1 MLNNKGFILY
11 DALVS
16 FILLSTTF
24 MFFNQMILINSK
36 NTIDTNIQLEG
47 LNLIRKTINLELDYL
62 EQDGFIISKKGDKYC
77 AKHIKKTICL

>member
-24 MFFNQMILINSK
+24 MFFNQMILITSK

-47 LNLIRKTINLELDYL
+47 LNLIRKTINLQLDYL
-62 EQDGFIISKKGDKYC
+62 EQDGFIISKEGDKYC
-77 AKHIKKTICL
+77 AKHIKKTICI